1 MTKTPKPNLTQN
13 RSATHLHRTKT
24 TTAIVTTKFW
34 PTSYGSPEFGHPE
47 SITVEFLP
55 IHHPEIPHPQFNFLD
70 TKEHPKTMP
79 QHAKMDFIRTKQS
92 DIVSTLV
99 TLSKYTAKVYTPM
112 TPHQFHL
119 ELQTVE
125 RMKNLSTRASV
136 TARTGQNLAPR
147 VGPYAYY
154 YRLFED
160 FYEII
165 QMEYDKLLTQEEYLN
180 DQKFRLIILPDPP
193 TEPRYNNNAL
203 YAVPT
208 CHAATDTSEDYD
220 SDVSQKGLRNILA
233 QFRTSSEEDDSDEG
247 PKYSPTGP
255 CYSSDNESDDASESE
270 SDSESHQD
278 DELASDSDVEI
289 IS

>member
-1 MTKTPKPNLTQN
+1 
-13 RSATHLHRTKT
+13 
-24 TTAIVTTKFW
+24 
-34 PTSYGSPEFGHPE
+34 
-47 SITVEFLP
+47 
-55 IHHPEIPHPQFNFLD
+55 
-70 TKEHPKTMP
+70 MP
-79 QHAKMDFIRTKQS
+79 QHAKMDVIRTKQS

-119 ELQTVE
+119 ELQTLE

-154 YRLFED
+154 CRLFED

-180 DQKFRLIILPDPP
+180 DHKFRLIIVPDPP
-193 TEPRYNNNAL
+193 AEPRYTNNAL

-208 CHAATDTSEDYD
+208 RATDTSEEYD
-220 SDVSQKGLRNILA
+220 SDVSQK
-233 QFRTSSEEDDSDEG
+233 
-247 PKYSPTGP
+247 
-255 CYSSDNESDDASESE
+255 
-270 SDSESHQD
+270 
-278 DELASDSDVEI
+278 V
-289 IS
+289 

>member
-1 MTKTPKPNLTQN
+1 
-13 RSATHLHRTKT
+13 
-24 TTAIVTTKFW
+24 
-34 PTSYGSPEFGHPE
+34 
-47 SITVEFLP
+47 
-55 IHHPEIPHPQFNFLD
+55 
-70 TKEHPKTMP
+70 MP

-92 DIVSTLV
+92 DIVSALV

-165 QMEYDKLLTQEEYLN
+165 QMEYDKLLTQAEYLN
-180 DQKFRLIILPDPP
+180 DHKYRLITIPPPPD
-193 TEPRYNNNAL
+193 TPRYTNNAL

-208 CHAATDTSEDYD
+208 RHATTDTSEDYD
-220 SDVSQKGLRNILA
+220 SDTSQKGLRNILA
-233 QFRTSSEEDDSDEG
+233 QFHTSDDDDSDAS
-247 PKYSPTGP
+247 PKYSPTGQ
-255 CYSSDNESDDASESE
+255 CDSSINESDSDSDSE
-270 SDSESHQD
+270 SDSGSESPKP
-278 DELASDSDVEI
+278 DENSDVEF

>member
-1 MTKTPKPNLTQN
+1 MTQTPKRNLTRNCFASQ
-13 RSATHLHRTKT
+13 LHRTKT
-24 TTAIVTTKFW
+24 NDANANTKFW
-34 PTSYGSPEFGHPE
+34 LTSYGSSEFGHPR
-47 SITVEFLP
+47 SITVKFFP
-55 IHHPEIPHPQFNFLD
+55 TNPPDIHPSEFNFLD
-70 TKEHPKTMP
+70 TKEHQQTMP

-92 DIVSTLV
+92 DIVSALV
-99 TLSKYTAKVYTPM
+99 TLSKYIAKVYTAM

-136 TARTGQNLAPR
+136 TARSGQNLAPR

-165 QMEYDKLLTQEEYLN
+165 QMEYDKILTQEEYLN
-180 DQKFRLIILPDPP
+180 DQKYRLIMVPPPPD
-193 TEPRYNNNAL
+193 TPRYTNNAT

-208 CHAATDTSEDYD
+208 RPAATSEDYD

-247 PKYSPTGP
+247 PKYSPTGQ
-255 CYSSDNESDDASESE
+255 CYSPDNEPDDASESA